1 MYRKNV
7 KRDGH
12 QFLTYPVILTGN
24 LQSYFIITHSI
35 KHIWIRFMNGEVSI
49 NRIMLY
55 PMLRVSEISG
65 VHSYYFSKVV
75 FRINDLI
82 KKIILKVH

>member
-1 MYRKNV
+1 
-7 KRDGH
+7 
-12 QFLTYPVILTGN
+12 
-24 LQSYFIITHSI
+24 
-35 KHIWIRFMNGEVSI
+35 MNGEVSI

-82 KKIILKVH
+82 KKIILKVHLIVTLYREIRVNNNYLTSMNVNFFKILRWTC